1 MEYIAGLHGI
11 MAVKKYRSDI
21 CTVCKLILP
30 LLWSSAV
37 LHCTTA
43 CLYCSALCCTV
54 HCIVLMSA
62 SLHSAQCSVATALQS
77 VDVSPNLCHYLW
89 ALCLIRLRRLCWPPC
104 YDTLQYPHVSN
115 HSIPITNAITISLS
129 SVGHPDTFPYSKT
142 LLAGVLKPWDDTL
155 PLLVHVYNI
164 Q

>member
-1 MEYIAGLHGI
+1 MHCLQADTPPSLVVCCVALHH
-11 MAVKKYRSDI
+11 S
-21 CTVCKLILP
+21 LS
-30 LLWSSAV
+30 LLQ
-37 LHCTTA
+37 
-43 CLYCSALCCTV
+43 CTV

-89 ALCLIRLRRLCWPPC
+89 APCLIRLRRLCWPPC

-129 SVGHPDTFPYSKT
+129 SVGHTDTFPYSKT

>member
-30 LLWSSAV
+30 LLWSSATV
-37 LHCTTA
+37 CTAVLCWSVALHC
-43 CLYCSALCCTV
+43 SFSPQCTV
-54 HCIVLMSA
+54 H
-62 SLHSAQCSVATALQS
+62 SVKCCTTLQS

-104 YDTLQYPHVSN
+104 YDTLQYPDIVSN

-129 SVGHPDTFPYSKT
+129 SVGHPGTLRYSGT
-142 LLAGVLKPWDDTL
+142 LLAGVLPPWDDTL